1 MVARMII
8 AASLALTLT
17 IASAFVPLR
26 TDERAMYGHE
36 GPLEQNWLPREL
48 GGWPAPYLADSPN
61 TSVPHKLGPE
71 DDFRPGSFV
80 ATFSFWLLVSLALLR
95 LLRATQHWRS
105 HNSRTS

>member
-1 MVARMII
+1 MII

-17 IASAFVPLR
+17 IASAFVPLS

-71 DDFRPGSFV
+71 DDFRPGPFV
-80 ATFSFWLLVSLALLR
+80 ATFSFWLLVSLSTST
-95 LLRATQHWRS
+95 LLRAALRLGTHSRS
-105 HNSRTS
+105 